1 MQQQQIV
8 LSADQWAQFSG
19 QLMEISTSI
28 KQEQERSQLLLS
40 KLAGLE
46 AELKTLRQGLGTIP
60 DKTWAKTSEAAVILG
75 LSKESATAS
84 AKSQVITG
92 RINSG
97 VFPPYNEKTG
107 KGCWRAVGSGSDRVR
122 YKVHI
127 PNCFKALEGNF

>member
-1 MQQQQIV
+1 MQQQIV
-8 LSADQWAQFSG
+8 ISADQWAEFSG
-19 QLMEISTSI
+19 QLMEISANI

-46 AELKTLRQGLGTIP
+46 AELKTLRQNLTIP

-127 PNCFKALEGNF
+127 PNCFKALETNN